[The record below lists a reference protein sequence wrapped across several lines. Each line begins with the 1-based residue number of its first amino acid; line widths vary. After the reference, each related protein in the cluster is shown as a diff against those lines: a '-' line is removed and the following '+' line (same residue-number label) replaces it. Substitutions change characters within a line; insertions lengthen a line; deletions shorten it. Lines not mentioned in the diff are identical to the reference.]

1 MKNEC
6 DIIQDAQDQV
16 NAALHEQDIANEQIV
31 DNAIEDTDGAVISFI
46 RKFSNRKGSDISKK
60 EFDEYFGS
68 LSERDALSQKINL
81 LLKSNPDLA
90 ETIIEEFKFRLAN
103 PNIELSD
110 KVFANN
116 KLVLRELPV
125 SILRGFNRFTEG
137 WINSNG
143 KDWNNFYYRN
153 FRIPFGLPRKLRFEE
168 PTGAYNDVFIATQRY
183 ADIQGLHIQRFN
195 HGETADS
202 RGMHLILEDVK
213 NTYKVLKEEGAKELK
228 NWLKGGFINSRT
240 EIKGRANLIRIFTD
254 MMRGRIVYV
263 SEAESK
269 NMIENKETGKKELQW
284 NDGAGLYIYQHW
296 APTGDSYKSTGDAVF
311 RWQKPIKFAYNP
323 KLHSEMRDHRG
334 DLRYD
339 TMEYIKNS
347 LPLSDKAI
355 QRLLALK
362 EEARAIDNMFY
373 DYVAGKEIKDK
384 KGRVIGKTKGK
395 LAESFDNIID
405 AVMMHFPNKT
415 KAELKEVFED
425 KSFDSSW
432 SKDEKETFK
441 YLEEQFT
448 QYSLSSPFL
457 YDGAVLDKK
466 DDHFPYMF
474 MPETYIIMLGETINN
489 IKQDIKS
496 RQRDLRKAKGI
507 DIIGIEDEINALES
521 SVRHM
526 EELKET
532 MLTAPEDVAGG
543 NQMVARTNS
552 KYFKHISNA
561 FDMLKA
567 RTDDNVYLNYLEH
580 NARAIE
586 RNNLT
591 AELIKALS
599 KTQESPVQEAMINLY
614 KRTIGR
620 MDTRSKIFGMDISDE
635 NLNPTLVRAL
645 RALRKWDTLLLSSP
659 VTAMRNYMGHIE
671 KFNKVG
677 LLHGHDAL
685 KYVGKQEIIENKNL
699 QKMLSDAGINV
710 FDEFFTHAIVKDL
723 EQNEIERETIQ
734 GVVDA
739 FVKYYSKT
747 QTDETVATLRKE
759 IAKHYKKAMD
769 KSEFLLTAEET
780 KAFSKKMKQEKLQ
793 RRTNKVVNLAIANQ
807 YRMNESIKN
816 AKITNPKILAEKGLG
831 YIIEGLVTLRGG
843 TRKGSYVMTEAEKEL
858 RTASFILGIWGA
870 QKRGFIKEQVDPHE
884 ILPEKDGKRNEDYY
898 NAIKYGRMATNL
910 MFDFGMSKQHV
921 GEISGS
927 SAGQFL
933 GQFTVWRTQKAGSD
947 LDLLKFA
954 AQTMDSENTS
964 VAILKAMGQAI
975 RWRKRP
981 AKMLQKTN
989 PDVLALRRFI
999 FGQFMIEGALSGLYL
1014 LGSFLPPGLRQAAR
1028 LVGAHKAGAAGSDVA
1043 AWFWMPL
1050 YIMAFMTF
1058 GDEEKDDLEKL
1069 EQSFS
1074 YMLRKIPVAG
1084 LGVGFVYDMTA
1095 LFFALLFEQEEIAA
1109 NKAIQGS
1116 SYLAPIPG
1124 LNEIKKATL
1133 QKFRD

>member
-1 MKNEC
+1 MKNDC
-6 DIIQDAQDQV
+6 DIIQDAEDQV
-16 NAALHEQDIANEQIV
+16 NAANHEQDIGNEQLV
-31 DNAIEDTDGAVISFI
+31 DNAIEDTDNAVLKFI
-46 RKFSNRKGSDISKK
+46 DKFADRKGRDISKK

-68 LSERDALSQKINL
+68 LSERDALAQKINL
-81 LLKSNPDLA
+81 LLKSNSDLA
-90 ETIIEEFKFRLAN
+90 ETIVEEFKFRLAN

-110 KVFANN
+110 KIFVNN
-116 KLVLRELPV
+116 KLVLRELPLPM
-125 SILRGFNRFTEG
+125 LRGFHKFTEG

-143 KDWNNFYYRN
+143 RDWNNFYYRN

-183 ADIQGLHIQRFN
+183 ADAQGIHIQKFN

-213 NTYKVLKEEGAKELK
+213 NTYKVLKESNREGLK
-228 NWLKGGFINSRT
+228 KWLKGGFLKGRT
-240 EIKGRANLIRIFTD
+240 EIKGRANLTRIFTD

-263 SEAESK
+263 SEADSK
-269 NMIENKETGKKELQW
+269 NMIEDKETGKKKLQW
-284 NDGAGLYIYQHW
+284 SDGAGLYIYQHW

-311 RWQKPIKFAYNP
+311 RWQKPVKFEYNS

-339 TMEYIKNS
+339 TMEYIENS
-347 LPLSDKAI
+347 LPLSNEAI

-362 EEARAIDNMFY
+362 DEARAIDNAFY
-373 DYVAGKEIKDK
+373 EYVAGKEITDK
-384 KGRVIGKTKGK
+384 NGKVIKKTEGQ
-395 LAESFDNIID
+395 LAKSFNNIID
-405 AVMMHFPNKT
+405 AVMMHFPNKS
-415 KAELKEVFED
+415 KEQLKEVFED
-425 KSFDSSW
+425 KSFDNLW

-457 YDGAVLDKK
+457 YEGAVLDKK

-489 IKQDIKS
+489 INQDIKL
-496 RQRDLRKAKGI
+496 RKRDLKKVTGM

-521 SVRHM
+521 SLRHM
-526 EELKET
+526 KELKES
-532 MLTAPEDVAGG
+532 MLTAPEDIAISG
-543 NQMVARTNS
+543 QMVARTNS

-580 NARAIE
+580 NARSIE

-591 AELIKALS
+591 AQLIKSLA
-599 KTQESPVQEAMINLY
+599 KTEDSPVQEAMINLY

-620 MDTRSKIFGMDISDE
+620 IDTRSKLFGIDISDQ
-635 NLNPTLVRAL
+635 NLNPRTVRIL
-645 RALRKWDTLLLSSP
+645 RAFRKWDTLLLSSP

-671 KFNKVG
+671 KYNKVG
-677 LLHGHDAL
+677 IQKAHDAL
-685 KYVGKQEIIENKNL
+685 KYVGKEEIRENKNL
-699 QKMLSDAGINV
+699 QKMLSDGGINV

-723 EQNEIERETIQ
+723 EQNEIERETIK

-739 FVKYYSKT
+739 FVKYYSKP
-747 QTDETVATLRKE
+747 QTNETVAILRKE
-759 IAKHYKKAMD
+759 ITKHYKKAMNN
-769 KSEFLLTAEET
+769 SEFLLTPEEA
-780 KAFSKKMKQEKLQ
+780 KSFSKKMKQEKLQ
-793 RRTNKVVNLAIANQ
+793 RRANKVVNLAIANQ

-816 AKITNPKILAEKGLG
+816 ARVTNPKILAEKGLG
-831 YIIEGLVTLRGG
+831 YIIEGLVTFRGG
-843 TRKGSYVMTEAEKEL
+843 PRKGSYVMTEAEKEL
-858 RTASFILGIWGA
+858 RTASFILGIQGA
-870 QKRGFIKEQVDPHE
+870 QKRGFITQQVDPHE
-884 ILPEKDGKRNEDYY
+884 ILPTKDGKRNEDYY

-921 GEISGS
+921 GELSGS

-954 AQTMDSENTS
+954 AQTMDSEYTS

-975 RWRKRP
+975 RFRKRP
-981 AKMLQKTN
+981 AEMLQKTN

-999 FGQFMIEGALSGLYL
+999 FGQFMLEGALSGLYL
-1014 LGSFLPPGLRQAAR
+1014 LGSVLPPGFRQTAR
-1028 LVGAHKAGAAGSDVA
+1028 LVGAQKAGAAGSDVA
-1043 AWFWMPL
+1043 AWFWMPFYL
-1050 YIMAFMTF
+1050 MAFMTF
-1058 GDEEKDDLEKL
+1058 GDEEKDDLEKA

-1084 LGVGFVYDMTA
+1084 LGVGFLYDMTA
-1095 LFFALLFEQEEIAA
+1095 LLIALIFEEEEIAT
-1109 NKAIQGS
+1109 NKIIQGTN
-1116 SYLAPIPG
+1116 YLVPIPG
-1124 LNEIKKATL
+1124 SNEIKKAIV
-1133 QKFRD
+1133 QQARD